1 MINRREL
8 LGGALLLSFRL
19 DAASFA
25 PNAFLRIEPNNRVTF
40 WIGRTEMGQG
50 VFTSLSQLIAEELE
64 VDLSSVTA
72 VAAPA
77 DSAHDHPIFK
87 MQMTGGSLS
96 VMGAW
101 EPFRRAGASA
111 RMMLVAAA
119 ASKWKVPVDQCVAA
133 HGKVTH
139 RRSKRSVD
147 YGQLTAL
154 AASMPLPPQVPLKPA
169 CEWRLIGQSPKR
181 VDGRDIVRGRT
192 QYGMDVKVPGM
203 LVALIRRPV
212 AFGAGL
218 VRYNPEKALR
228 VPGVKS
234 VIAIEAGVAVLA
246 NGFWAAKLGRDAL
259 EVEWRND
266 PMPAVDYAALA
277 KQPGKIAKQR
287 GDVTTATKQLELQYE
302 VPYLAHA
309 TMEPLNC
316 VAHVTGDACEIWTG
330 TQYQKLDREAAASA
344 CGLPLKKVKVHTM
357 HCGGGFGRRWARD
370 SHFVLEAVEL
380 SKAAKAPVKVI
391 WTREDDIRGGWYRPR
406 YLHRVAAGIGADGL
420 PIVWDQTIV
429 GQPILVGTSE
439 EKNHAK
445 NGLDGGHI
453 GGAGG
458 PYFIPNLCVDVH
470 MTKEA
475 PPTSAYRAVG
485 GTHNPFVMD
494 SVLDELALLTGADP
508 LEYRLKLLAHQPKMQ
523 HVLKLAA
530 EKAGWQ
536 GPRNGKGMGIGIADF
551 HGTLMAQ
558 IAEVQVSGT
567 REIQVKRI
575 VCAVDCGIVVNPI
588 GLEAQIEGG
597 ILFGL
602 SAVLHSEINIEN
614 GMAKQSNFHDYKVL
628 RMREAPKVEVYVVPS
643 IDPPRGMGEPPVAP
657 VAGAVANAVFAATG
671 QRIRKLPLRIASI

>member
-8 LGGALLLSFRL
+8 IGGALLLGFRL
-19 DAASFA
+19 DAASFS
-25 PNAFLRIEPNNRVTF
+25 PNAFLRIESSGRVTF

-50 VFTSLSQLIAEELE
+50 VFTSLSQLIAEELD
-64 VDLSSVTA
+64 VDLGAVTA

-77 DSAHDHPIFK
+77 DPAHDHPIFK

-119 ASKWKVPVDQCVAA
+119 ASKWRVPADECVASL
-133 HGKVTH
+133 GRVTH
-139 RRSKRSVD
+139 ERSKRSLD
-147 YGQLTAL
+147 YGKLTSL
-154 AASMPLPPQVPLKPA
+154 AARMPVPAEVPLKPA
-169 CEWRLIGQSPKR
+169 SEWRLIGHSPRR
-181 VDGRDIVRGRT
+181 VDGRDIVRGET
-192 QYGMDVKVPGM
+192 KYGIDVKVPGM
-203 LVALIRRPV
+203 LVALIRRPPS
-212 AFGAGL
+212 FGARL
-218 VRYNPEKALR
+218 QNYKPEKALAI
-228 VPGVKS
+228 PGVQS

-246 NGFWAAKLGRDAL
+246 NGFWAAKQGRDAL
-259 EVEWRND
+259 DVEWQNE
-266 PMPAVDYAALA
+266 PMPAVDYGSLA
-277 KQPGKIAKQR
+277 KRPGMIAKQR
-287 GDVTTATKQLELQYE
+287 GDITAAPKQLQVQYE

-330 TQYQKLDREAAASA
+330 TQYQKLDREAAAGA
-344 CGLPLKKVKVHTM
+344 CALPLEKVKVHTM

-370 SHFVLEAVEL
+370 SHFVLEAVQL
-380 SKAAKAPVKVI
+380 SKAVKAPVKVI

-406 YLHRVAAGIGADGL
+406 YLHRVEAGIDADGL
-420 PIVWDQTIV
+420 PVVWDQTIV

-458 PYFIPNLCVDVH
+458 PYFIPNLRVDIH
-470 MTKEA
+470 MTHEA

-485 GTHNPFVMD
+485 GTHNPFVTD
-494 SVLDELALLTGADP
+494 SVLDELAAMTGADP
-508 LEYRLKLLAHQPKMQ
+508 LEYRLKLLAHHPKMQ
-523 HVLKLAA
+523 RVLKLAA
-530 EKAGWQ
+530 DKAGW
-536 GPRNGKGMGIGIADF
+536 PSKGMGIGVADF

-558 IAEVQVSGT
+558 IAEVQVSED

-575 VCAVDCGIVVNPI
+575 VCAADCGIVVNPV

-602 SAVLHSEINIEN
+602 SAVLHSEITIED
-614 GMAKQSNFHDYKVL
+614 GKTKQSNFHDYKVL
-628 RMREAPKVEVYVVPS
+628 RMRETPKVDVYVVPS
-643 IDPPRGMGEPPVAP
+643 NEPPRGMGEPPVAP
-657 VAGAVANAVFAATG
+657 VAGAIANAVFSATG
-671 QRIRKLPLRIASI
+671 QRLRRLPLRIAAT